1 MAVIHEPDAYT
12 HIFDN
17 RNAVDEYFKLK
28 QRLALTDKER
38 FNLYKINPN
47 TTINIP
53 SSRILPEGITENS
66 TLAELIEGLKFYKEQ
81 NSLQLKDLAIEVGLS
96 KENLCRYL
104 SGKKTKLV
112 PLTQQKFLRVLKEK

>member
-1 MAVIHEPDAYT
+1 MKIHEPNPYT
-12 HIFDN
+12 SLYDYH
-17 RNAVDEYFKLK
+17 NAIDEYFKLK
-28 QRLALTDKER
+28 HRLALTDKER

-47 TTINIP
+47 TTIDIP

-104 SGKKTKLV
+104 NGKKTKLV
-112 PLTQQKFLRVLKEK
+112 KITKQKFLRVLGG